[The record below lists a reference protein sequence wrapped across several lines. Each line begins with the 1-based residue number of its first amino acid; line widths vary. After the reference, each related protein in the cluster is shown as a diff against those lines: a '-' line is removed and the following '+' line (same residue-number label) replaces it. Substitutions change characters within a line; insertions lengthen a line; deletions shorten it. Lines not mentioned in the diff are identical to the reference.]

1 MTDLATPAAATASPS
16 PAVAPLSKAMVRRI
30 IFSSSV
36 GNALEWF
43 DFSVY
48 GYFASIIARQ
58 FFPMH
63 DEWLS
68 TLLAIATFGISF
80 LMRPIGAV
88 VLGIY
93 GDRKGRKA
101 ALTLAIA
108 LMMIGTLTMAVMP
121 PYASIGLTAPILILV
136 ARLVQGFAVGG
147 EFGSATAFM
156 VEHSPTRRGYFA
168 SWQFAS
174 QGLAAIL
181 AAAFGS
187 LLTAWMS
194 PEHLGS
200 WGWRIPFLFGVL
212 IGPIGYYIRSHL
224 DETPEFL
231 AMRHERDGL
240 AHEGGHGD
248 LTGRSKEISKAGGN
262 LSDPAASFSSHWVNL
277 LLAIGI
283 VAQSTVGVYVLQLYM
298 PLYAVKQLHMP
309 AAVSFGAVVLN
320 GGLQLVLSPV
330 MGAWSDRI
338 GRIRIMFGTSL
349 LMAVLI
355 YPMFALLQSHP
366 TVGWLLLLQG
376 NGRHPQG
383 RLFRTDA
390 SLDVGD
396 LSDPRAFDGP
406 FYRLQHRRN
415 GLRRLCSDD
424 CRDLHPF
431 DRRQACAKLLCAD
444 CCAVVR
450 PVARNR
456 RVAQTAFAAR
466 PIPFAFN
473 LRPSHARRFSG
484 R

>member
-1 MTDLATPAAATASPS
+1 MNDIASPAAAAAVSPDS
-16 PAVAPLSKAMVRRI
+16 AAPPMSKGMIRRI

-48 GYFASIIARQ
+48 GYFAGIIAKQ

-101 ALTLAIA
+101 ALTLAIT
-108 LMMIGTLTMAVMP
+108 LMMAGTLTMAVMP
-121 PYASIGLTAPILILV
+121 PYAMIGLAAPVLILV

-156 VEHSPTRRGYFA
+156 VEHSPTKRGYYA

-187 LLTAWMS
+187 MLTAWMS
-194 PEHLGS
+194 PEHLGN

-231 AMRHERDGL
+231 AMRRQRDT
-240 AHEGGHGD
+240 A
-248 LTGRSKEISKAGGN
+248 AAAAA
-262 LSDPAASFSSHWVNL
+262 DPTASFGSQWVNL

-298 PLYAVKQLHMP
+298 PMYAVKQLHMP

-320 GGLQLVLSPV
+320 GGLQLILSPV

-338 GRIRIMFGTSL
+338 GRIRIMLGTSI
-349 LMAVLI
+349 LMGLLI
-355 YPMFALLQSHP
+355 YPMFALLQSYP

-376 NGRHPQG
+376 TSGILKAAYSGPMPALMSEIFPTHVRSTGLSIAYSIGVTVFGGFSPTIVETFIHLTGDKLAPSYYVLIAALLSGLSLVIVAWRRRHAGRNK
-383 RLFRTDA
+383 A
-390 SLDVGD
+390 
-396 LSDPRAFDGP
+396 
-406 FYRLQHRRN
+406 
-415 GLRRLCSDD
+415 
-424 CRDLHPF
+424 
-431 DRRQACAKLLCAD
+431 LLY
-444 CCAVVR
+444 
-450 PVARNR
+450 
-456 RVAQTAFAAR
+456 
-466 PIPFAFN
+466 
-473 LRPSHARRFSG
+473 SS
-484 R
+484 

>member
-1 MTDLATPAAATASPS
+1 M
-16 PAVAPLSKAMVRRI
+16 SKGMIRRI

-48 GYFASIIARQ
+48 GYFAGIIAKQ

-101 ALTLAIA
+101 ALTLAIT
-108 LMMIGTLTMAVMP
+108 LMMVGTLTMAVMP
-121 PYASIGLTAPILILV
+121 PYAMIGLAAPVLILV

-156 VEHSPTRRGYFA
+156 VEHSPTKRGYYA

-181 AAAFGS
+181 AAAFGAM
-187 LLTAWMS
+187 LTAWMS

-231 AMRHERDGL
+231 AMRQRRD
-240 AHEGGHGD
+240 
-248 LTGRSKEISKAGGN
+248 
-262 LSDPAASFSSHWVNL
+262 DPAKPTDPTASFGSQWVNL

-298 PLYAVKQLHMP
+298 PMYAVKQLHMP

-320 GGLQLVLSPV
+320 GGLQLILSPV

-338 GRIRIMFGTSL
+338 GRIRIMLGTSIVMGL
-349 LMAVLI
+349 LI
-355 YPMFALLQSHP
+355 YPMFALLQSYP

-376 NGRHPQG
+376 MAGILKAAYSGPMPALMSEIFPTHVRSTGLSIAYSIGVTIFGGFSPTIVETFIHLTGDKLAPSYYVLIAALLSGLSLAIVAWRRRH
-383 RLFRTDA
+383 
-390 SLDVGD
+390 
-396 LSDPRAFDGP
+396 
-406 FYRLQHRRN
+406 
-415 GLRRLCSDD
+415 
-424 CRDLHPF
+424 
-431 DRRQACAKLLCAD
+431 
-444 CCAVVR
+444 
-450 PVARNR
+450 
-456 RVAQTAFAAR
+456 
-466 PIPFAFN
+466 
-473 LRPSHARRFSG
+473 SG
-484 R
+484 RGEAMLYSS

>member
-1 MTDLATPAAATASPS
+1 
-16 PAVAPLSKAMVRRI
+16 MVRRI

-48 GYFASIIARQ
+48 GYFAGIIAKQ

-101 ALTLAIA
+101 ALTLAIT
-108 LMMIGTLTMAVMP
+108 LMMVGTLTMAVMP
-121 PYASIGLTAPILILV
+121 PYAMIGLAAPVLILV

-156 VEHSPTRRGYFA
+156 VEHSPTKRGYYA

-181 AAAFGS
+181 AAAFGAM
-187 LLTAWMS
+187 LTAWMS

-231 AMRHERDGL
+231 AMRRQRDDP
-240 AHEGGHGD
+240 ANP
-248 LTGRSKEISKAGGN
+248 T
-262 LSDPAASFSSHWVNL
+262 DPAASFGSQWVNL

-298 PLYAVKQLHMP
+298 PMYAVKQLHMP

-320 GGLQLVLSPV
+320 GGLQLILSPV

-338 GRIRIMFGTSL
+338 GRIRIMLGTSI
-349 LMAVLI
+349 LMGLLI
-355 YPMFALLQSHP
+355 YPMFALLQSYP

-376 NGRHPQG
+376 TAGILKAAYSGPMPALMSEIFPTHVRSTGLSIAYSIGVTIFGGFSPTIVETFIHLTGDKLAPSYYVLIAALLSGLSLAIVAWRRRH
-383 RLFRTDA
+383 
-390 SLDVGD
+390 
-396 LSDPRAFDGP
+396 
-406 FYRLQHRRN
+406 
-415 GLRRLCSDD
+415 
-424 CRDLHPF
+424 
-431 DRRQACAKLLCAD
+431 
-444 CCAVVR
+444 
-450 PVARNR
+450 
-456 RVAQTAFAAR
+456 
-466 PIPFAFN
+466 
-473 LRPSHARRFSG
+473 SG
-484 R
+484 RGEAMLYSS

>member
-1 MTDLATPAAATASPS
+1 MNDIASPAAAAAVSPDS
-16 PAVAPLSKAMVRRI
+16 AAPPMSKGMIRRI

-48 GYFASIIARQ
+48 GYFAGIIAKQ

-101 ALTLAIA
+101 ALTLAIT
-108 LMMIGTLTMAVMP
+108 LMMAGTLTMAVMP
-121 PYASIGLTAPILILV
+121 PYAMIGLAAPVLILV

-156 VEHSPTRRGYFA
+156 VEHSPTKRGYYA

-187 LLTAWMS
+187 MLTAWMS
-194 PEHLGS
+194 PEHLGN

-231 AMRHERDGL
+231 AMRRQRDT
-240 AHEGGHGD
+240 A
-248 LTGRSKEISKAGGN
+248 AAAAA
-262 LSDPAASFSSHWVNL
+262 DPTASFGSQWVNL

-298 PLYAVKQLHMP
+298 PMYAVKQLHMP

-320 GGLQLVLSPV
+320 GGLQLILSPV

-338 GRIRIMFGTSL
+338 GRIRIMLGTSI
-349 LMAVLI
+349 LMGLLI
-355 YPMFALLQSHP
+355 YPMFALLQSYP

-376 NGRHPQG
+376 TSGILKAAYSGPMPALMSEIFPTHVRSTGLSIAYSIGVTIFGGFSPTIVETFIHLTGDKLAPSYYVLIAALLSGLSLVIVAWRRRHAGR
-383 RLFRTDA
+383 DKA
-390 SLDVGD
+390 
-396 LSDPRAFDGP
+396 
-406 FYRLQHRRN
+406 
-415 GLRRLCSDD
+415 
-424 CRDLHPF
+424 
-431 DRRQACAKLLCAD
+431 LLY
-444 CCAVVR
+444 
-450 PVARNR
+450 
-456 RVAQTAFAAR
+456 
-466 PIPFAFN
+466 
-473 LRPSHARRFSG
+473 SS
-484 R
+484 

>member
-1 MTDLATPAAATASPS
+1 MNDIASPAAAAAVSPDS
-16 PAVAPLSKAMVRRI
+16 AAPPMSKGMIRRI

-48 GYFASIIARQ
+48 GYFAGIIAKQ

-108 LMMIGTLTMAVMP
+108 LMMAGTLTMAVMP
-121 PYASIGLTAPILILV
+121 PYAMIGLAAPVLILV

-156 VEHSPTRRGYFA
+156 VEHSPTKRGYYA

-181 AAAFGS
+181 AATFGS
-187 LLTAWMS
+187 MLTAWMS
-194 PEHLGS
+194 PEHLGN

-231 AMRHERDGL
+231 AMRRQRDT
-240 AHEGGHGD
+240 A
-248 LTGRSKEISKAGGN
+248 AAAAA
-262 LSDPAASFSSHWVNL
+262 DPTASFGSQWVNL

-298 PLYAVKQLHMP
+298 PMYAVKQLHMP

-320 GGLQLVLSPV
+320 GGLQLILSPV

-338 GRIRIMFGTSL
+338 GRIRIMLGTSI
-349 LMAVLI
+349 LMGLLI
-355 YPMFALLQSHP
+355 YPMFALLQSYP

-376 NGRHPQG
+376 TSGILKAAYSGPMPALMSEIFPTHVRSTGLSIAYSIGVTIFGGFSPTIVETFIHLTGDKLAPSYYVLIAALLSGLSLVIVAWRRRHAGR
-383 RLFRTDA
+383 DKA
-390 SLDVGD
+390 
-396 LSDPRAFDGP
+396 
-406 FYRLQHRRN
+406 
-415 GLRRLCSDD
+415 
-424 CRDLHPF
+424 
-431 DRRQACAKLLCAD
+431 LLY
-444 CCAVVR
+444 
-450 PVARNR
+450 
-456 RVAQTAFAAR
+456 
-466 PIPFAFN
+466 
-473 LRPSHARRFSG
+473 SS
-484 R
+484 

>member
-1 MTDLATPAAATASPS
+1 MNDIASPAAAAAVSPDS
-16 PAVAPLSKAMVRRI
+16 AAPPMSKGMIRRI

-48 GYFASIIARQ
+48 GYFAGIIAKQ

-101 ALTLAIA
+101 ALTLAIT
-108 LMMIGTLTMAVMP
+108 LMMVGTLTMAVMP
-121 PYASIGLTAPILILV
+121 PYAMIGLAAPVLILV

-156 VEHSPTRRGYFA
+156 VEHSPTKRGYYA

-187 LLTAWMS
+187 MLTAWMS
-194 PEHLGS
+194 PEHLGN

-231 AMRHERDGL
+231 AMRRQRDT
-240 AHEGGHGD
+240 A
-248 LTGRSKEISKAGGN
+248 AAAAA
-262 LSDPAASFSSHWVNL
+262 DPTASFGSQWVNL

-298 PLYAVKQLHMP
+298 PMYAVKQLHMP

-320 GGLQLVLSPV
+320 GGLQLILSPV

-338 GRIRIMFGTSL
+338 GRIRIMLGTSV
-349 LMAVLI
+349 LMGLLI
-355 YPMFALLQSHP
+355 YPMFALLQSYP

-376 NGRHPQG
+376 TSGILKAAYSGPMPALMSEIFPTHVRSTGLSIAYSIGVTIFGGFSPTIVETFIHLTGDKLAPSYYVLIAALLSGLSLVIVAWRRRHAGRNK
-383 RLFRTDA
+383 A
-390 SLDVGD
+390 
-396 LSDPRAFDGP
+396 
-406 FYRLQHRRN
+406 
-415 GLRRLCSDD
+415 
-424 CRDLHPF
+424 
-431 DRRQACAKLLCAD
+431 LLY
-444 CCAVVR
+444 
-450 PVARNR
+450 
-456 RVAQTAFAAR
+456 
-466 PIPFAFN
+466 
-473 LRPSHARRFSG
+473 SS
-484 R
+484 

>member
-1 MTDLATPAAATASPS
+1 MNDIASPAAAAAVSPDS
-16 PAVAPLSKAMVRRI
+16 AAPPMSKGMIRRI

-48 GYFASIIARQ
+48 GYFASIIAKQ

-108 LMMIGTLTMAVMP
+108 LMMAGTLTMAVMP
-121 PYASIGLTAPILILV
+121 PYAMIGLAAPVLILV

-156 VEHSPTRRGYFA
+156 VEHSPTKRGYYA

-181 AAAFGS
+181 AATFGS
-187 LLTAWMS
+187 MLTAWMS
-194 PEHLGS
+194 PEHLGN

-231 AMRHERDGL
+231 AMRRQRDT
-240 AHEGGHGD
+240 A
-248 LTGRSKEISKAGGN
+248 AAAAA
-262 LSDPAASFSSHWVNL
+262 DPTASFGSQWVNL

-298 PLYAVKQLHMP
+298 PMYAVKQLHMP

-320 GGLQLVLSPV
+320 GGLQLILSPV

-338 GRIRIMFGTSL
+338 GRIRIMLGTSI
-349 LMAVLI
+349 LMGLLI
-355 YPMFALLQSHP
+355 YPMFALLQSYP

-376 NGRHPQG
+376 TSGILKAAYSGPMPALMSEIFPTHVRSTGLSIAYSIGVTIFGGFSPTIVETFIHLTGDKLAPSYYVLIAALLSGLSLVIVAWRRRHAGR
-383 RLFRTDA
+383 DKA
-390 SLDVGD
+390 
-396 LSDPRAFDGP
+396 
-406 FYRLQHRRN
+406 
-415 GLRRLCSDD
+415 
-424 CRDLHPF
+424 
-431 DRRQACAKLLCAD
+431 LLY
-444 CCAVVR
+444 
-450 PVARNR
+450 
-456 RVAQTAFAAR
+456 
-466 PIPFAFN
+466 
-473 LRPSHARRFSG
+473 SS
-484 R
+484 

>member
-1 MTDLATPAAATASPS
+1 MNDIASPAAAAAVSPDS
-16 PAVAPLSKAMVRRI
+16 AAPPMSKGMVRRI
-30 IFSSSV
+30 IFSSSI

-48 GYFASIIARQ
+48 GYFAGIIAKQ

-101 ALTLAIA
+101 ALTLAIT
-108 LMMIGTLTMAVMP
+108 LMMAGTLTMAVMP
-121 PYASIGLTAPILILV
+121 PYAMIGLAAPVLILV

-156 VEHSPTRRGYFA
+156 VEHSPTKRGYYA

-187 LLTAWMS
+187 MLTAWMS
-194 PEHLGS
+194 PEHLGN

-231 AMRHERDGL
+231 AMRRQRDT
-240 AHEGGHGD
+240 AV
-248 LTGRSKEISKAGGN
+248 AAAA
-262 LSDPAASFSSHWVNL
+262 DPTASFGSQWVNL

-298 PLYAVKQLHMP
+298 PMYAVKQLHMP

-320 GGLQLVLSPV
+320 GGLQLILSPV

-338 GRIRIMFGTSL
+338 GRIRIMLGTSI
-349 LMAVLI
+349 LMGLLI
-355 YPMFALLQSHP
+355 YPMFALLQSYP

-376 NGRHPQG
+376 TSGILKAAYSGPMPALMSEIFPTHVRSTGLSIAYSIGVTIFGGFSPTIVETFIHLTGDKLAPSYYVLIAALLSGLSLVIVAWRRRHAGR
-383 RLFRTDA
+383 DKA
-390 SLDVGD
+390 
-396 LSDPRAFDGP
+396 
-406 FYRLQHRRN
+406 
-415 GLRRLCSDD
+415 
-424 CRDLHPF
+424 
-431 DRRQACAKLLCAD
+431 LLY
-444 CCAVVR
+444 
-450 PVARNR
+450 
-456 RVAQTAFAAR
+456 
-466 PIPFAFN
+466 
-473 LRPSHARRFSG
+473 SS
-484 R
+484 

>member
-1 MTDLATPAAATASPS
+1 MNDIASPAAAAAVSPDS
-16 PAVAPLSKAMVRRI
+16 AAPPMSKGMIRRI

-48 GYFASIIARQ
+48 GYFAGIIAKQ

-101 ALTLAIA
+101 ALTLAIT
-108 LMMIGTLTMAVMP
+108 LMMAGTLTMAVMP
-121 PYASIGLTAPILILV
+121 PYAMIGLAAPVLILV

-156 VEHSPTRRGYFA
+156 VEHSPTKRGYYA

-187 LLTAWMS
+187 MLTAWMS
-194 PEHLGS
+194 PEHLGN

-231 AMRHERDGL
+231 AMRRQRDT
-240 AHEGGHGD
+240 A
-248 LTGRSKEISKAGGN
+248 AAAAA
-262 LSDPAASFSSHWVNL
+262 DPTASFGSQWVNL

-298 PLYAVKQLHMP
+298 PMYAVKQLHMP
-309 AAVSFGAVVLN
+309 ATVSFGAVVLN
-320 GGLQLVLSPV
+320 GGLQLILSPV

-338 GRIRIMFGTSL
+338 GRIRIMLGTSI
-349 LMAVLI
+349 LMGLLI
-355 YPMFALLQSHP
+355 YPMFALLQSYP

-376 NGRHPQG
+376 TSGILKAAYSGPMPALMSEIFPTHVRSTGLSIAYSIGVTIFGGFSPTIVETFIHLTGDKLAPSYYVLIAALLSGLSLVIVAWRRRHAGRDK
-383 RLFRTDA
+383 T
-390 SLDVGD
+390 
-396 LSDPRAFDGP
+396 
-406 FYRLQHRRN
+406 
-415 GLRRLCSDD
+415 
-424 CRDLHPF
+424 
-431 DRRQACAKLLCAD
+431 LLY
-444 CCAVVR
+444 
-450 PVARNR
+450 
-456 RVAQTAFAAR
+456 
-466 PIPFAFN
+466 
-473 LRPSHARRFSG
+473 SS
-484 R
+484 

>member
-1 MTDLATPAAATASPS
+1 MNTPASQSATASPHS
-16 PAVAPLSKAMVRRI
+16 TPAPLSKAMVRRI
-30 IFSSSV
+30 VFSSSV

-43 DFSVY
+43 DFLVY
-48 GYFASIIARQ
+48 GYFATIIAKQ
-58 FFPMH
+58 FFPMQ

-80 LMRPIGAV
+80 LMRPLGAV
-88 VLGIY
+88 VLGVY

-108 LMMIGTLTMAVMP
+108 LMMVGTLTMAVMP
-121 PYASIGLTAPILILV
+121 PYASIGLTAPVLILV

-174 QGLAAIL
+174 QGLAAVL

-200 WGWRIPFLFGVL
+200 WGWRLPFLFGVL

-231 AMRHERDGL
+231 AMRRERDSL
-240 AHEGGHGD
+240 DREGGHGG
-248 LTGRSKEISKAGGN
+248 LQGRSKDSNNA
-262 LSDPAASFSSHWVNL
+262 SDPVASFSSHWVNL

-320 GGLQLVLSPV
+320 GGLQFLLSPL

-338 GRIRIMFGTSL
+338 GRIRIMLGTSL
-349 LMAVLI
+349 LMGVLI
-355 YPMFALLQSHP
+355 YPIFALLQSHP

-376 NGRHPQG
+376 TAGILKAAYSGPMPALMSEIFPTHVRSTGLSIAYSIGVTVFGGFAPTIVETFIHLTGDKLAPSYYVLTAALLSG
-383 RLFRTDA
+383 L
-390 SLDVGD
+390 SLAIVAW
-396 LSDPRAFDGP
+396 R
-406 FYRLQHRRN
+406 RRN
-415 GLRRLCSDD
+415 LRRGLS
-424 CRDLHPF
+424 L
-431 DRRQACAKLLCAD
+431 
-444 CCAVVR
+444 
-450 PVARNR
+450 
-456 RVAQTAFAAR
+456 
-466 PIPFAFN
+466 
-473 LRPSHARRFSG
+473 SHSI
-484 R
+484 

>member
-1 MTDLATPAAATASPS
+1 MNDIASPAAAAAVSPDC
-16 PAVAPLSKAMVRRI
+16 AAPPMSKGMVRRI

-48 GYFASIIARQ
+48 GYFAGIIAKQ

-101 ALTLAIA
+101 ALTLAIT
-108 LMMIGTLTMAVMP
+108 LMMVGTLTMAVMP
-121 PYASIGLTAPILILV
+121 PYAMIGLAAPVLILV

-156 VEHSPTRRGYFA
+156 VEHSPTKRGYYA

-187 LLTAWMS
+187 MLTAWMS
-194 PEHLGS
+194 PEHLGN

-231 AMRHERDGL
+231 AMRRQRDT
-240 AHEGGHGD
+240 A
-248 LTGRSKEISKAGGN
+248 AAAAA
-262 LSDPAASFSSHWVNL
+262 DPTASFGSQWVNL

-298 PLYAVKQLHMP
+298 PMYAVKQLHMP

-320 GGLQLVLSPV
+320 GGLQLILSPV

-338 GRIRIMFGTSL
+338 GRIRIMLGTSI
-349 LMAVLI
+349 LMGLLI
-355 YPMFALLQSHP
+355 YPMFALLQSYP

-376 NGRHPQG
+376 TSGILKAAYSGPMPALMSEIFPTHVRSTGLSIAYSIGVTIFGGFSPTIVETFIHLTGDKLAPSYYVLIAALLSGLSLVIVAWRRRHPG
-383 RLFRTDA
+383 RGEA
-390 SLDVGD
+390 
-396 LSDPRAFDGP
+396 
-406 FYRLQHRRN
+406 
-415 GLRRLCSDD
+415 
-424 CRDLHPF
+424 
-431 DRRQACAKLLCAD
+431 LLY
-444 CCAVVR
+444 
-450 PVARNR
+450 
-456 RVAQTAFAAR
+456 
-466 PIPFAFN
+466 
-473 LRPSHARRFSG
+473 PS
-484 R
+484 